1 MKGFSIFTAS
11 CFWPNSLSQT
21 FQVASC
27 KKPWTKYSKKQ
38 KLDEHANVTLCKY
51 HDVAELAAKTFSAV
65 ETGERANAKYA
76 AAGMTK
82 DVAEVRELVK
92 QATVIIA
99 MAAKQNMLHRGHQSK
114 GQI

>member
-1 MKGFSIFTAS
+1 MKGFSVFTAN

-21 FQVASC
+21 FQVAYC
-27 KKPWTKYSKKQ
+27 QKPSTKYRKKQ

-51 HDVAELAAKTFSAV
+51 HNVAECAAKNFWAV
-65 ETGERANAKYA
+65 ETGKRANIKYA
-76 AAGMTK
+76 AAGMTE
-82 DVAEVRELVK
+82 DIAEVRELVK
-92 QATVIIA
+92 EVTVIIA